1 MRRVR
6 RRAHR
11 LLNAVLIVCVQACVV
26 EASQQGSF
34 AVPVR
39 RTPAARRERLLQ
51 EANAPATANATAI
64 RVRQMYSVVSVV
76 FMTLTLAGGQQFELE
91 VDTGSVPTYLPCKG
105 CTRERCG
112 SHLHQYY
119 DYDRSSDFERLNCS
133 SRAEDAAL
141 CTAIHRADCQ
151 SDGTC
156 GYSVHYLDNGSS
168 VGYVARDTFF
178 FDGAIAD
185 TTLAFGCETAAEN
198 GILTS
203 KKDGLVGFGHGVYTL
218 HAQLAKAG
226 AINGNTFGICGE
238 GFDSTLGLITLGK
251 FDFGGGL
258 PPLGQTPLLRNRRQ
272 DLVVRAHH
280 WKLGDIII
288 ASSSSVDTVLDS
300 GTTFTYVPSAMYAD
314 FKQRL
319 ETAVNASGL
328 RRVDGHG
335 SYSVDPDEDICFGGT
350 RALNAH
356 TLSKWFP
363 TLTIVYQPN
372 VTLYLQPE
380 NYVYRHRTDRHAFC
394 LGIFDGQKDHASSSG
409 NVWWGIL
416 LGQLTLRDTF
426 VEFDIDNYQVGMA
439 ATNCA
444 ALRKK
449 YTKALPSGS
458 GDFPVFVT
466 TSLLQLLVAVG
477 AGLLVWLLAWL
488 LAWGMRLAIRR
499 ARTKRGRMGWRR
511 LEDELDTQIEMGDMT
526 WSCDIEKR

>member
-1 MRRVR
+1 M
-6 RRAHR
+6 A
-11 LLNAVLIVCVQACVV
+11 
-26 EASQQGSF
+26 
-34 AVPVR
+34 
-39 RTPAARRERLLQ
+39 
-51 EANAPATANATAI
+51 
-64 RVRQMYSVVSVV
+64 
-76 FMTLTLAGGQQFELE
+76 LTLAGGQQFELE

-112 SHLHQYY
+112 SHLHRYY

-133 SRAEDAAL
+133 SRAEDAAF
-141 CTAIHRADCQ
+141 CTAIRDADCQ

-156 GYSVHYLDNGSS
+156 GYSLRYLGNGSS
-168 VGYVARDTFF
+168 VGYVVRDTFF
-178 FDGAIAD
+178 FDGAITD

-203 KKDGLVGFGHGVYTL
+203 KKDGLVGFGHGVYTF

-238 GFDSTLGLITLGK
+238 GFDSALGLITLGK
-251 FDFGGGL
+251 FDFGGSL
-258 PPLGQTPLLRNRRQ
+258 PPLGQTPLLRNRRE
-272 DLVVRAHH
+272 DLMVRAHH
-280 WKLGDIII
+280 WKLGDEII

-300 GTTFTYVPSAMYAD
+300 GTTFTYVPSAMYDD

-319 ETAVNASGL
+319 ETAMNASGL
-328 RRVDGHG
+328 QRVGGHG

-350 RALNAH
+350 WALNAQ

-372 VTLYLQPE
+372 VTLNLQPE

-394 LGIFDGQKDHASSSG
+394 LGIFDGQKDHASWSG

-426 VEFDIDNYQVGMA
+426 VEFDMDNYQVNMA

-458 GDFPVFVT
+458 DDFPVFVT
-466 TSLLQLLVAVG
+466 TSLLQLLAAVG
-477 AGLLVWLLAWL
+477 AGLSVWL
-488 LAWGMRLAIRR
+488 LAWGMRLAIRL
-499 ARTKRGRMGWRR
+499 ARTRHRRMGWRR
-511 LEDELDTQIEMGDMT
+511 LEDELDTQIEMGDVAQ
-526 WSCDIEKR
+526 SRDIE